1 MKKSI
6 LTIVVA
12 LVVSLVFA
20 SMAVAQGVDPV
31 SASKKALKSKNYG
44 SLLKY
49 STQVVEEYPD
59 WFWGYYWKG
68 RAYFGQKNYKKA
80 VQAFTASLDAAEKDD
95 EAFQAKYYIVDAR
108 YRDGDFKNCLK
119 AIASAERT
127 KRSKYY
133 RATKSKLDSMKG
145 YCHYNLKQYKEAIA
159 AFKPIVDSGKASEDM
174 LKAIGQSYLNV
185 GDTTK
190 AVSVIQ
196 ASVRKNPKDIAA
208 HKILVKSYSN
218 SHQWKN
224 AASAAEFALSNFS
237 RDHEL
242 NFLAGQAFAK
252 LKSYSK
258 AARYL
263 NASIAVKPD
272 AKTYYKLAEVYA
284 ATKEWEKAYK
294 NYDAA
299 QKGYAGNPT
308 FYINF
313 AYAYVMWVPKN
324 AEKFHNTNQGK
335 VYLSALANAEDLL
348 NHALTLKD
356 VNKGAVDGIKAIL
369 INKKDRLE
377 KGDTIVEEYE
387 YELDPETGQMIKK
400 KISSTEE
407 K

>member
-20 SMAVAQGVDPV
+20 SLAVAQGVDPV
-31 SASKKALKSKNYG
+31 SASKKALKSKNYS

-49 STQVVEEYPD
+49 SKQVVEEYPD
-59 WFWGYYWKG
+59 WFWGYYWQG

-80 VQAFTASLDAAEKDD
+80 VQAFTASLDAAEKED

-108 YRDGDFKNCLK
+108 YRDKDYKNCLK
-119 AIASAERT
+119 AITSAERT

-159 AFKPIVDSGKASEDM
+159 AFKPIVDSGKASDDM

-185 GDTTK
+185 GNTSQ

-196 ASVRKNPKDIAA
+196 AAVRKNPKDIAA

-218 SHQWKN
+218 SKQWKN
-224 AASAAEFALSNFS
+224 AASSAEFALSNFS
-237 RDHEL
+237 RDWEL

-252 LKSYSK
+252 LKNYTK
-258 AARYL
+258 ASRYL
-263 NASIAVKPD
+263 NASIAVRPE

-299 QKGYAGNPT
+299 QKGYAGDPN
-308 FYINF
+308 FYVNF

-324 AEKFHNTNQGK
+324 AEAFHNTSKGK
-335 VYLSALANAEDLL
+335 VYLSALANADQLL
-348 NHALTLKD
+348 QHALTLKG
-356 VNKGAVDGIKAIL
+356 VNKGAVDGLKAIL
-369 INKKDRLE
+369 TNKKDRLE

-387 YELDPETGQMIKK
+387 YELDPETGEMIKK